1 MGFQKWLGSK
11 FFKRIKSVPDLRAS
25 FSLYHN
31 GGEVW
36 ISCIDNL
43 GSDVQLIKEKV
54 KKNEDLMRTTNKQ
67 YRVLYHLDGT
77 DVIYEIADY
86 IMESLVRTKQ
96 NILKIAIVG
105 TTRSGKN
112 NINKCLTHEST
123 RRSLGIKYFS
133 SMDQAKDWLVSERY

>member
-1 MGFQKWLGSK
+1 MGIRKWLGSI
-11 FFKRIKSVPDLRAS
+11 FFKHIKSVPDLRTS

-43 GSDVQLIKEKV
+43 GKDMQLIKEKV
-54 KKNEDLMRTTNKQ
+54 KNNEDSMRSTNKQ
-67 YRVLYHLDGT
+67 HRVLYHLDGT
-77 DVIYEIADY
+77 DVIYEIAEY
-86 IMESLVRTKQ
+86 IIESLMRTKH
-96 NILKIAIVG
+96 NISKIAIVG
-105 TTRSGKN
+105 ATRSGKN
-112 NINKCLTHEST
+112 NINKSLSNETA